1 MAPEMNAITRHWEM
15 KLLAIGFSVAL
26 WLYVM
31 TSERSDLILTAPLE
45 FEGVPP
51 GLALTAERLDSV
63 DVQLHALRGSLARL
77 SPDQIKARVNLSGAG
92 PGEIAVPVLPEQVAV
107 PAGITVVR
115 VNPSRIRVVLEA
127 VRSSGSRAAPKE
139 PWR

>member
-1 MAPEMNAITRHWEM
+1 MNPLTRHWDL
-15 KLLAIGFSVAL
+15 KLLAVAFSVAL

-51 GLALTAERLDSV
+51 GLALAAERLDSV
-63 DVQLHALRGSLARL
+63 DVQVHALRGSLARL
-77 SPDQIKARVNLSGAG
+77 SPDQIKARVNLAGVG
-92 PGEIAVPVLPEQVAV
+92 PGEIAVAVLPEHVAV

-127 VRSSGSRAAPKE
+127 VRSSRSKAAPRE